1 MIVQRIGECSNPSV
15 QTPLRDGFMAR
26 AFSWHGHFYETGI
39 EEARGASKKSFTAAP
54 HAAKSP
60 RARGRALILGLP
72 IKFPCEREINWKR
85 IRPQNQREI
94 SL

>member
-15 QTPLRDGFMAR
+15 QKPLRVDFMER
-26 AFSWHGHFYETGI
+26 ALKKQGV
-39 EEARGASKKSFTAAP
+39 RLKKSFAAAP
-54 HAAKSP
+54 RAAKSP